1 ALERRRRAAQHAHCT
16 GEPCPDDGQLAC
28 VVARR
33 FRLLVARLVL
43 LVHDDRTE
51 VRDRREDG
59 RARTDRDATLAAAE
73 SAPRVVALTV
83 RQRGGQ
89 DGDDVTELC
98 AEAGNRL
105 RRERDLRYQ

>member
-1 ALERRRRAAQHAHCT
+1 ERRRRAAQHAHCT

-73 SAPRVVALTV
+73 SAPRGAALTV
-83 RQRGGQ
+83 P
-89 DGDDVTELC
+89 VPS
-98 AEAGNRL
+98 AGVALPTAHTAPPSRA
-105 RRERDLRYQ
+105 RRPASSRAW